1 MIRGRSGSARMF
13 VAQPPPALRSAIL
26 DGWMARSFSEVP
38 AAIEIGLLPKTPT
51 DEFLVAYPMRIV
63 GI

>member
-1 MIRGRSGSARMF
+1 MF

-51 DEFLVAYPMRIV
+51 DEFLVAYPMKIV